1 MQLAGRKRT
10 VSTATQQK
18 DLGSAPTGQWVT
30 LDAEGLVTED
40 MGLCKGVV
48 FVCRDGPP
56 SYYPDVRPFPQ
67 IGEVQ
72 VLAYPTAH
80 LGADRLLRPPGD
92 RLRVT
97 LHGRDAVSSPT
108 VWSWLA
114 ACCPTA
120 ELTCVFR
127 LNPGSVTPGEVLHAH
142 LAPCAT
148 AHPPFLRTLV
158 LVDPRGHPHI
168 LAAGS
173 WRAPW
178 LWQLRHLVIDT
189 WGLGG
194 GAPVLRDLVGLDTLD
209 WRAHAHDVPGWPV
222 TGPTLLSLVSPFRP
236 TP

>member
-1 MQLAGRKRT
+1 M
-10 VSTATQQK
+10 
-18 DLGSAPTGQWVT
+18 T
-30 LDAEGLVTED
+30 LDGEGRVTDD
-40 MGLCKGVV
+40 MGLCRGVV

-56 SYYPDVRPFPQ
+56 SFYPDVRPFPQ

-80 LGADRLLRPPGD
+80 LGADRLLRPPGN

-97 LHGRDAVSSPT
+97 LHGREAAASTT
-108 VWSWLA
+108 VWNWLA

-127 LNPGSVTPGEVLHAH
+127 LAPGPSDPAQALHAH
-142 LAPCAT
+142 LALCGT
-148 AHPPFLRTLV
+148 TRRPFLRTLV

-168 LAAGS
+168 LAGGS

-189 WGLGG
+189 WALGG

-209 WRAHAHDVPGWPV
+209 WRAHAHDVSGWPV
-222 TGPTLLSLVSPFRP
+222 TGPLLLTLVSPSVFSDKVSCRRSGVCCLP
-236 TP
+236 V